1 MRRMIVVELEGA
13 FWYDQARLGSNQ
25 HEGASSRKGATMS
38 VIPSRRLTLL
48 LCLVTLG
55 SGLLLSSP
63 AGAQIDPPTTV
74 TNTYPVNGHEY
85 ALFEVYDYY
94 EARAIAT
101 AMNGYLASLPDDAE
115 RQWAADAFPVTTPYI
130 GLTSEAMPGTFEWE
144 SGEALGTTDWGLN
157 EPIPSAAPRY
167 VRGIQ
172 NWQTGTANSAI
183 FGLFEFEFGVINDVP
198 TIETTLT
205 GSSVEVTWTAPA
217 GTTAT
222 VIRNGLVVGTAV
234 APATNLFEI
243 PPPGLVEYAVVL
255 DTPAGVLLPGRSAIV
270 VPDPAV
276 RLYLLDE
283 TVIRPATTTAALYLD
298 QGVGPGQGVSAGI
311 CIDYSEVAVSDVE
324 LGNIFDTLLPVPSF
338 FELNPFY
345 SNGIGI
351 GIVYDLFGVTTL
363 PVGAAYELVTFEVES
378 LTTGTVTTEF
388 RPCDE
393 IGSPNISSAVVV
405 NGSSIP
411 PLLISGFITF
421 TDIFFL
427 RGDCNFDGSVDLADP
442 LFLGLRLFDATVNDY
457 PCREACEAN
466 GDGAVNIADMVWI
479 LGYLFAGGPA
489 PVAPFPDCGP
499 DPEPETAFDCELGTA
514 CP

>member
-1 MRRMIVVELEGA
+1 MEL
-13 FWYDQARLGSNQ
+13 
-25 HEGASSRKGATMS
+25 
-38 VIPSRRLTLL
+38 
-48 LCLVTLG
+48 
-55 SGLLLSSP
+55 
-63 AGAQIDPPTTV
+63 
-74 TNTYPVNGHEY
+74 
-85 ALFEVYDYY
+85 
-94 EARAIAT
+94 
-101 AMNGYLASLPDDAE
+101 
-115 RQWAADAFPVTTPYI
+115 
-130 GLTSEAMPGTFEWE
+130 
-144 SGEALGTTDWGLN
+144 
-157 EPIPSAAPRY
+157 
-167 VRGIQ
+167 
-172 NWQTGTANSAI
+172 
-183 FGLFEFEFGVINDVP
+183 
-198 TIETTLT
+198 
-205 GSSVEVTWTAPA
+205 SSVEVSWTAPA

-393 IGSPNISSAVVV
+393 IGSPNISSAVA
-405 NGSSIP
+405 
-411 PLLISGFITF
+411 SG
-421 TDIFFL
+421 
-427 RGDCNFDGSVDLADP
+427 RRA
-442 LFLGLRLFDATVNDY
+442 A
-457 PCREACEAN
+457 
-466 GDGAVNIADMVWI
+466 
-479 LGYLFAGGPA
+479 
-489 PVAPFPDCGP
+489 
-499 DPEPETAFDCELGTA
+499 
-514 CP
+514 